1 MHCPQLILGFF
12 GIQQLGA
19 QKLLLWQLLGR
30 IPGNPSKV
38 QGRVETCGNYMKLL
52 EDIEISSNHRFPR
65 FPRSKPYKLTNFGGP
80 ERHAHSWNMSE
91 SNEPGRLKK
100 DEG

>member
-19 QKLLLWQLLGR
+19 QKLLLWQLVGW

-38 QGRVETCGNYMKLL
+38 QGRVETCGNYWKILKYPL
-52 EDIEISSNHRFPR
+52 TIGFPA
-65 FPRSKPYKLTNFGGP
+65 RSLTN
-80 ERHAHSWNMSE
+80 
-91 SNEPGRLKK
+91 
-100 DEG
+100 